1 VEARE
6 WTAFRDDGRVAF
18 TRCLAHMARR
28 TDEDPWHEA
37 RETLAAARLHAAEA
51 AGALGSVA
59 LKLGA
64 AATAAAQAAA
74 TSLRRAVEPKL
85 RSLYE
90 DAIGTTTNAATSVLD
105 HPELVPVSIMFI
117 VALVALLVCRAC
129 IYPIGFFKLSALAL
143 MMAIPSVAEVLAASA
158 AAGVAIVVTH
168 PSVSAAFQ
176 AIMEHPHAATASVF
190 LGLVRDASIDLARA
204 GYDVVAS
211 HPQVELLLTDARVHE
226 LRAHPHIAATLGH
239 AHLPTLLQWVSA
251 LLAVAISSVFLRCLC
266 YCFWCGRGQ
275 ETAESAAASATRAA
289 KKERQREARAA
300 VREAAKAK
308 AGMHGKP
315 AVGTSRSRLRGVG
328 EFELR
333 DESDERVAWGALVLA
348 PFWSVHRM
356 GSTVWRLLSWF
367 MRTVMRTWEQA
378 AEPEDVPMPSAED
391 DEDASVGSTD
401 HGGNGAGKPSTA
413 GDGGPSR
420 RKRGG
425 KADAPLISHPRL
437 LTTCKGF
444 AEEVTSADLSQDGTL
459 AVAVSSDRTV
469 RLFPGLQ
476 HAGTKTPLPAPLM
489 ANIPLDHGTA
499 CSLASNGRNLIVATA
514 ASRQVLAFT
523 LEPKVVVKRT
533 FPSSGAAAHT
543 GKICAALIA
552 PNSKYIVTVGSELDT
567 TVKLWSLSGDLIA
580 SENTKQVEQFG
591 ASISVDSRLVA
602 IACTSA
608 VSAQRAVAPRHG
620 QVPIFE
626 LVATSTAAE
635 PTGLRRVL
643 CVGGHTRGVTSVS
656 FAKDCVHLGIAS
668 LDCEWSVVRTDVR
681 YDLKVEAKEAAR
693 GVAPHRTPFSR
704 IALSP
709 FAHRLVGATATGISI
724 VDVAKAARS
733 LKADAYVLQ
742 TIEAHGHGAIRAL
755 VYSTDGMRVLSGGED
770 GRLRLWRVED
780 DDGKMGKL

>member
-1 VEARE
+1 
-6 WTAFRDDGRVAF
+6 
-18 TRCLAHMARR
+18 MR

-37 RETLAAARLHAAEA
+37 RESLASARLQAAEA

-74 TSLRRAVEPKL
+74 ASLRRAVEPKL

-90 DAIGTTTNAATSVLD
+90 DAIGTTTNAATSVLE

-117 VALVALLVCRAC
+117 VALVALVVCRAC
-129 IYPIGFFKLSALAL
+129 IYPIGFFKLSALAM
-143 MMAIPSVAEVLAASA
+143 MMAIPSVAEVLAAST
-158 AAGVAIVVTH
+158 AAGAAIVVTH
-168 PSVSAAFQ
+168 PSVSAALQ

-190 LGLVRDASIDLARA
+190 WGLARDASMDLARS

-211 HPQVELLLTDARVHE
+211 HPQMELLLSDARVRE
-226 LRAHPHIAATLGH
+226 LRAHPHMAATLGH
-239 AHLPTLLQWVSA
+239 AHLPTLLQWVTA
-251 LLAVAISSVFLRCLC
+251 LLVVAISSVFLRCLC

-275 ETAESAAASATRAA
+275 ETAESAAASAARAA

-300 VREAAKAK
+300 VRVGAKAK
-308 AGMHGKP
+308 AGTHGKP
-315 AVGTSRSRLRGVG
+315 AVGNSRSRLRGVG

-333 DESDERVAWGALVLA
+333 DESDERVSWGALVLA

-356 GSTVWRLLSWF
+356 GSTVWRLLAWL
-367 MRTVMRTWEQA
+367 MRTVMRMSEQA
-378 AEPEDVPMPSAED
+378 TESEDTPMPSAD
-391 DEDASVGSTD
+391 NDEDASVSSTD
-401 HGGNGAGKPSTA
+401 HGGTGAGNASMA
-413 GDGGPSR
+413 GDGNGPSR

-444 AEEVTSADLSQDGTL
+444 ADEVTSADLSQDGTL

-489 ANIPLDHGTA
+489 ANVPLDYGTA

-626 LVATSTAAE
+626 LVATSATAE

-643 CVGGHTRGVTSVS
+643 CVGGHTRGITSLS

-693 GVAPHRTPFSR
+693 GVAPQRMPFSR

-709 FAHRLVGATATGISI
+709 FASRLVGATATGISI
-724 VDVAKAARS
+724 VDVAKAARG

-780 DDGKMGKL
+780 DESKMGKL

>member
-1 VEARE
+1 
-6 WTAFRDDGRVAF
+6 
-18 TRCLAHMARR
+18 MARR

-90 DAIGTTTNAATSVLD
+90 DAIRATTNAATDVLE

-190 LGLVRDASIDLARA
+190 LGLARDASIDLARA

-211 HPQVELLLTDARVHE
+211 HPQMELLMSDAHVRK
-226 LRAHPHIAATLGH
+226 LRAHPHMAATLGH
-239 AHLPTLLQWVSA
+239 AHLPTLLKWVSA

-275 ETAESAAASATRAA
+275 ETAESAAASAARAA

-308 AGMHGKP
+308 AGTHGKLWK

-333 DESDERVAWGALVLA
+333 DESDERVSWGALMLA

-356 GSTVWRLLSWF
+356 GSTGWRLLSWF
-367 MRTVMRTWEQA
+367 MRTVKRTWEQA
-378 AEPEDVPMPSAED
+378 AEPEDVPMPSAEN

-413 GDGGPSR
+413 GDGGTSR

-626 LVATSTAAE
+626 LVATSAAAE

-724 VDVAKAARS
+724 VDVSKAARG